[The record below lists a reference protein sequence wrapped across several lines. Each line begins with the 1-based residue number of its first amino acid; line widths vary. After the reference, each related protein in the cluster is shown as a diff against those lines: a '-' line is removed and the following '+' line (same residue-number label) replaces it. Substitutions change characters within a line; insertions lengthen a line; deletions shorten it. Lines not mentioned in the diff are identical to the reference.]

1 MKRKEAAKTDDYT
14 ILSTVS
20 NWFSGEA
27 SSEDLDLKYK
37 SKRSLQNLNPTYQ
50 IYDYSTGVLADYQ
63 YGTYYN
69 YNYGDLYDT
78 NSGGNYN
85 YNTNLYY
92 IAKTTNTQTVTYS
105 VVYRPPSYSKI
116 YIPPAYSKVTVAKG
130 YTASTATITITTTN
144 STKPK
149 EAKKADPDGT
159 ICKMG
164 SDCKSYCCT
173 KNLAVLPKEGVMDL
187 YGLRPQYYNAQ
198 SKTYSPPGGKV
209 YSYTDKVMGNYD
221 TTYGCYGGSYYDF
234 YAQKTV
240 IAAYDTYN

>member
-1 MKRKEAAKTDDYT
+1 MKRKESTKTDDYT

-37 SKRSLQNLNPTYQ
+37 SKRSLQMPIDPTYQ
-50 IYDYSTGVLADYQ
+50 TFDYSTGVLADYR
-63 YGTYYN
+63 YNTYYN

-78 NSGGNYN
+78 INGGNYN

-105 VVYRPPSYSKI
+105 VVYRPP
-116 YIPPAYSKVTVAKG
+116 
-130 YTASTATITITTTN
+130 TITTTN

-159 ICKMG
+159 ICKKG
-164 SDCKSYCCT
+164 ADCKSYCCT

-234 YAQKTV
+234 YSQKTV